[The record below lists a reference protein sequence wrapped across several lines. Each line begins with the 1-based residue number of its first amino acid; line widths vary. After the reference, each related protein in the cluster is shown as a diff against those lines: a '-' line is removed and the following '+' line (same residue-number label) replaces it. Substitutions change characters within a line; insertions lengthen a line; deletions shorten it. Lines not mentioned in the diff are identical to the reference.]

1 MSQETI
7 ISHLP
12 SAFVLEWLAR
22 IRAPANLPQRALD
35 IAMGRGRHVLALA
48 SAGWQAFGVDQRLDA
63 VRDAR
68 EEARAAGFAISVWV
82 ADLTTTPL
90 PRSAF
95 DLIVVTRYL
104 QRDLFP
110 SLRDALKPGGVIV
123 YETFTVRQRERG
135 AGPMSAAYLL
145 EEGELAGY
153 FSGFDVLFYEESLSP
168 EAVARLVARKP
179 SA

>member
-1 MSQETI
+1 
-7 ISHLP
+7 L
-12 SAFVLEWLAR
+12 V
-22 IRAPANLPQRALD
+22 
-35 IAMGRGRHVLALA
+35 LA
-48 SAGWQAFGVDQRLDA
+48 SAGWRAFGVDQRLDA

-68 EEARAAGFAISVWV
+68 EAARAAGVGISVWV
-82 ADLTTTPL
+82 ADLTTVPL

-95 DLIVVTRYL
+95 DLILVTRYL

-110 SLRDALKPGGVIV
+110 ALRDALKPGGVVV
-123 YETFTVRQRERG
+123 YETFTVRQREHES
-135 AGPMSAAYLL
+135 GPTSAAYLL

-153 FSGFDVLFYEESLSP
+153 FGGFDVLFYEETFSP

>member
-1 MSQETI
+1 M
-7 ISHLP
+7 
-12 SAFVLEWLAR
+12 LEWLAR
-22 IRAPANLPQRALD
+22 VPAPANSPPRALD
-35 IAMGRGRHVLALA
+35 VAMGRGRHVLALA
-48 SAGWQAFGVDQRLDA
+48 RAGCRAFGVDQRLDA

-68 EEARAAGFAISVWV
+68 EEARAAGLAINVWV
-82 ADLTTTPL
+82 ADLTAAPL

-110 SLRDALKPGGVIV
+110 TLRDALKPGGVLV

-135 AGPMSAAYLL
+135 SGPTSAAYLL

-153 FSGFDVLFYEESLSP
+153 FSGFDVVFYEETLSP

>member
-1 MSQETI
+1 LT
-7 ISHLP
+7 
-12 SAFVLEWLAR
+12 
-22 IRAPANLPQRALD
+22 
-35 IAMGRGRHVLALA
+35 
-48 SAGWQAFGVDQRLDA
+48 
-63 VRDAR
+63 
-68 EEARAAGFAISVWV
+68 AA
-82 ADLTTTPL
+82 PL

-110 SLRDALKPGGVIV
+110 TLREALKPGGVLV

-135 AGPMSAAYLL
+135 SGPTSAAYLL

-153 FSGFDVLFYEESLSP
+153 FSGFDVVFYEETLSP